1 MVYIA
6 CDRIEKKFHFLNWN
20 IIALQCCV
28 SFCCTIKWIS
38 HMHTYNPSLL
48 DLPLTSPP
56 SQPSRSSQ
64 STELSLLCFIA
75 AFFPLAIYFPQG
87 SVYESYIYVCICIY
101 ILTHT
106 TYISQSPNSSYVS
119 LSPCVHMSI
128 LKEESEKEKWE
139 RKLCQWSKDTR
150 GIKNIS

>member
-87 SVYESYIYVCICIY
+87 SVYESYIYICMYMYIYTHTHNIY
-101 ILTHT
+101 IP
-106 TYISQSPNSSYVS
+106 ISQFLLCFPFS
-119 LSPCVHMSI
+119 LCPHVHFKRRI
-128 LKEESEKEKWE
+128 WK
-139 RKLCQWSKDTR
+139 RKMRKKTLPMVQR
-150 GIKNIS
+150 YEGN